1 MSLEGLRRQEP
12 LIKKLEQKKKTKPQN
27 AVNQLKATLTNRSQ
41 GLTAI

>member
-12 LIKKLEQKKKTKPQN
+12 LIKKLEQKKKPPQN

-41 GLTAI
+41 RLTAI